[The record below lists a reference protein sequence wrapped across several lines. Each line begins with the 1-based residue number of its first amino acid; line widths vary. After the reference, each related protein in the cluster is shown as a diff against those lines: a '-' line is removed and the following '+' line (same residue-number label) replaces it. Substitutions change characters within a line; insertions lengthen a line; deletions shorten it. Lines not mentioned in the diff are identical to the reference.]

1 MMLEDKENRDK
12 GEEMMLDDV
21 GSGDHERDT
30 LKGEEGERREKKK
43 ECRQ

>member
-21 GSGDHERDT
+21 GSGDHEREI
-30 LKGEEGERREKKK
+30 L
-43 ECRQ
+43 